1 MVYHAPWWGACKVN
15 YCIDG
20 RHYITY
26 ELKLR
31 RTMPKS
37 GEGDSISYMRIGFEM
52 GESIAATGKEMH
64 LSRLWCAEPKQEAAS
79 VRKAHGGLDS

>member
-1 MVYHAPWWGACKVN
+1 
-15 YCIDG
+15 
-20 RHYITY
+20 
-26 ELKLR
+26 
-31 RTMPKS
+31 MPKS